1 MRRLL
6 LISAILFVAVPA
18 SADEELYMVCR
29 VRARNTRTAV
39 TSGKII
45 TDEVAVDTV
54 MFKFDMTNKT
64 FRNHQNP
71 TMTDFIAKGDKLIQN
86 DKITKEEFKA
96 HLQGR
101 FPFNPPGPFEINNW
115 WRNKNEHQ
123 VIKGKGDCRPT
134 TREKW
139 EEILEM
145 VEKEKTLDSNE

>member
-6 LISAILFVAVPA
+6 LISAILFVAVSA
-18 SADEELYMVCR
+18 SAEEELYMVCR

-54 MFKFDMTNKT
+54 MLKFDMTNKT

-86 DKITKEEFKA
+86 DKITKEKFKA
-96 HLQGR
+96 HLLGR

-115 WRNKNEHQ
+115 WRNKNEFQ

-134 TREKW
+134 TLQKW
-139 EEILEM
+139 EEIMEM
-145 VEKEKTLDSNE
+145 VEKEQTLNSSE